1 MLDKKMENA
10 LNEQVNAEL
19 WSAYLYLSMSA
30 YFENKGM
37 SGFANWMKIQ
47 FDEEQAHA
55 LKIFNYIVERGG
67 KVVLKPISEV
77 KTEWDSVIHVFEET
91 LAHEQHVTSLINQ
104 LTDLAI
110 ELKDHATRSFLQWF
124 VDEQVEEE
132 ATVNEILDQM
142 NMFEGKG
149 FGLFQMDKEFKT
161 RTFTPIAE

>member
-1 MLDKKMENA
+1 M
-10 LNEQVNAEL
+10 
-19 WSAYLYLSMSA
+19 
-30 YFENKGM
+30 
-37 SGFANWMKIQ
+37 
-47 FDEEQAHA
+47 
-55 LKIFNYIVERGG
+55 VERRG

-77 KTEWDSVIHVFEET
+77 KTELDSVIHVFEET

-110 ELKDHATRSFLQWF
+110 DLKDHATRSFLQWF